1 MASGGSAVNRRRVP
15 PAGAE
20 HINDEYNWRGHY
32 NEYNCYNEYNHYNHY
47 NGCGCGGRSCE
58 DQHKCYDSNNRHNGY
73 NFYNCYNRHNCYN
86 FYNQHKGCRF
96 AACVLLVEV
105 TQL

>member
-32 NEYNCYNEYNHYNHY
+32 NEYNCYNEYNHYIHY
-47 NGCGCGGRSCE
+47 NGCGCGVAVVKINTTAMAVTTGTTATTVTTFITATT
-58 DQHKCYDSNNRHNGY
+58 NTTG
-73 NFYNCYNRHNCYN
+73 
-86 FYNQHKGCRF
+86 
-96 AACVLLVEV
+96 AALRPVYFL
-105 TQL
+105 